1 MRAVA
6 NCFIEYEGKKIQ
18 DWAHHKKETI
28 IKAGLNKACSK
39 IQSTFFNALREHT
52 NSVEQSH
59 EKSYAGGTQ
68 LTLTEAVK
76 K

>member
-1 MRAVA
+1 LLTSL
-6 NCFIEYEGKKIQ
+6 EYEDKKVQ
-18 DWAHHKKETI
+18 DWAYHKKEKI

-39 IQSTFFNALREHT
+39 IPEAFFDILRDHT

-59 EKSYAGGTQ
+59 QKSYAGGIY